1 MFYSVLAAEEG
12 NLLQLKSETE
22 RDFPKTLF

>member
-1 MFYSVLAAEEG
+1 MFYSVLAAEED

-22 RDFPKTLF
+22 HDFPKTLF